1 MKKVLLTTTA
11 LVMTAG
17 VAAADVSF
25 SGSAQTGISS
35 VNGADNVLTSHI
47 DFNVAVSTTTENG
60 VSLSTSFGYDA
71 GNMIDTGDMELDGE
85 EAAASNVVTDA
96 ADIAD
101 QTNNNPAWST
111 GAPEITIGYNGYT
124 ISAQQ
129 DGVDNLFDDDQAE
142 DLGVSG
148 SMGGVSFAAT
158 GDLERS
164 ASSYKLG
171 YTMGDLSVTLT
182 GTSNDDDGGTASK
195 VSATYKMGDL
205 TLSAASTDASDDTKD
220 DSSVGFTYAMDGITV
235 AYTMINPGDADMG
248 DEWDASVAYSA
259 GALSAKYSIDEA
271 DVTKLTA
278 TYDLGGASVFFANQ
292 TATNDDF
299 QAVGINFS
307 F

>member
-17 VAAADVSF
+17 VAAAEVSF

-35 VNGADNVLTSHI
+35 VNGADNALTSHI

-71 GNMIDTGDMELDGE
+71 GNMIDTGDMELDGVE
-85 EAAASNVVTDA
+85 GNDA
-96 ADIAD
+96 NGD
-101 QTNNNPAWST
+101 NNNNWSG

-205 TLSAASTDASDDTKD
+205 TLTAASTDASVDAKD

-235 AYTMINPGDADMG
+235 AYTMINPGDKDMG

>member
-35 VNGADNVLTSHI
+35 VNGADNALTSHI

-71 GNMIDTGDMELDGE
+71 GNMIDTGDMELDGV
-85 EAAASNVVTDA
+85 EANETDNA
-96 ADIAD
+96 
-101 QTNNNPAWST
+101 AWST

-292 TATNDDF
+292 TATGDDF

>member
-17 VAAADVSF
+17 VAAAEVSF
-25 SGSAQTGISS
+25 SGTAQTGISS

-71 GNMIDTGDMELDGE
+71 GNMIDTGDMELDGVE
-85 EAAASNVVTDA
+85 GNDA
-96 ADIAD
+96 NGA
-101 QTNNNPAWST
+101 NNNNWSG

-129 DGVDNLFDDDQAE
+129 DGVANLFDDDQEE

-148 SMGGVSFAAT
+148 AMGGVSFAAT

-195 VSATYKMGDL
+195 VAATYKMGDL
-205 TLSAASTDASDDTKD
+205 TLSAASTDASVDAKD

-235 AYTMINPGDADMG
+235 AYTMINPGDKDMG

-292 TATNDDF
+292 TATGDDF

>member
-17 VAAADVSF
+17 VAAAEVSF

-35 VNGADNVLTSHI
+35 VNGADNALTSHI

-85 EAAASNVVTDA
+85 EANE
-96 ADIAD
+96 
-101 QTNNNPAWST
+101 TNNAAWST

-205 TLSAASTDASDDTKD
+205 TLTAASTDASVDAKD

-235 AYTMINPGDADMG
+235 AYTMINPGDKDMG

-292 TATNDDF
+292 TATGDDF

>member
-17 VAAADVSF
+17 VAAAEVSF
-25 SGSAQTGISS
+25 SGSAQTGITS

-96 ADIAD
+96 ANIAN

-111 GAPEITIGYNGYT
+111 DAPEIAIGYNGFT
-124 ISAQQ
+124 ITAQQ
-129 DGVDNLFDDDQAE
+129 DGVDNLFDDDAAE
-142 DLGVSG
+142 DLGIAG
-148 SMGGVSFAAT
+148 SMGGISFAVTSDMDDNDSSYSASYAM
-158 GDLERS
+158 GDLTVSVVGTNAAAVGGS
-164 ASSYKLG
+164 ANKVSVG
-171 YTMGDLSVTLT
+171 YTMGDLKLSA
-182 GTSNDDDGGTASK
+182 SSQDEAGTAE
-195 VSATYKMGDL
+195 
-205 TLSAASTDASDDTKD
+205 DDQT
-220 DSSVGFTYAMDGITV
+220 VGFTYAMDNITV
-235 AYTMINPGDADMG
+235 AYTTINPGDGDMG
-248 DEWDASVAYSA
+248 DEWDASISYSA
-259 GALSAKYSIDEA
+259 GALSAKYSTDEA

-278 TYDLGGASVFFANQ
+278 TYDLGGASLFFANQ

-299 QAVGINFS
+299 QSVGINFS

>member
-1 MKKVLLTTTA
+1 MSFVWRYAQINTHTD
-11 LVMTAG
+11 G
-17 VAAADVSF
+17 SDVAD
-25 SGSAQTGISS
+25 
-35 VNGADNVLTSHI
+35 L
-47 DFNVAVSTTTENG
+47 
-60 VSLSTSFGYDA
+60 
-71 GNMIDTGDMELDGE
+71 
-85 EAAASNVVTDA
+85 
-96 ADIAD
+96 
-101 QTNNNPAWST
+101 
-111 GAPEITIGYNGYT
+111 YNGDVN
-124 ISAQQ
+124 S
-129 DGVDNLFDDDQAE
+129 G
-142 DLGVSG
+142 DLGISG

-182 GTSNDDDGGTASK
+182 GTTNDDDGGTASK

-205 TLSAASTDASDDTKD
+205 TLSAASTDASVDAKD

-235 AYTMINPGDADMG
+235 AYTMINPGDKDMG

-292 TATNDDF
+292 TADDDDF

>member
-35 VNGADNVLTSHI
+35 VNGADNALTSHI

-85 EAAASNVVTDA
+85 EANE
-96 ADIAD
+96 
-101 QTNNNPAWST
+101 TNNAAWST

-124 ISAQQ
+124 ISAQP

-148 SMGGVSFAAT
+148 SMGGVSFGAT

-195 VSATYKMGDL
+195 VAATYKMGDL
-205 TLSAASTDASDDTKD
+205 TLSAASTDASDDDKD

-292 TATNDDF
+292 TATGDDF
-299 QAVGINFS
+299 QAVGINFA